1 MGRSFR
7 SAPAKVRLRD
17 NSSARCERFL
27 SYSVPNSTDCLCNTA
42 AILSSN
48 DFLRLH
54 LSSWRP
60 RQEIRCSDNACCG
73 CSAAQQTSDKCCSLY
88 LYFHGL
94 LLTIL
99 KLILFYIIAEVLSKS
114 KQMPLLY
121 LFFRKPFT
129 KASFVIRCI
138 TERDVSYGCSLETG
152 DF

>member
-1 MGRSFR
+1 MNKKISVGVSVAITLVAVALQHNKLLI
-7 SAPAKVRLRD
+7 SAV
-17 NSSARCERFL
+17 
-27 SYSVPNSTDCLCNTA
+27 LCTY
-42 AILSSN
+42 I
-48 DFLRLH
+48 
-54 LSSWRP
+54 
-60 RQEIRCSDNACCG
+60 
-73 CSAAQQTSDKCCSLY
+73 
-88 LYFHGL
+88 YFHGL